1 MNPPEDEA
9 GEEPSESPQTGGTY
23 QDEDSYAEGGEEAPL
38 DGSDILFGGSEGDS
52 EGGFVDDGFAY
63 EEPEEE

>member
-1 MNPPEDEA
+1 MKQERNPQKA
-9 GEEPSESPQTGGTY
+9 LRRAVHK
-23 QDEDSYAEGGEEAPL
+23 DSYAEGGEEAPL